1 MIAVMQSLSAFAGLI
16 SMVLLLILAVV
27 AGRYMAKTNINTV
40 ASEAQKSAIDAMHEE
55 MGILRNKVDDLK
67 KENIRLQ
74 FIMETISA
82 ALKTMGIIVSIDGD
96 MVKIK
101 DNKDNNITTRIHGT
115 GWVKEGD
122 S

>member
-55 MGILRNKVDDLK
+55 MGIIRNKVDDLK
-67 KENIRLQ
+67 KENIRL
-74 FIMETISA
+74 
-82 ALKTMGIIVSIDGD
+82 
-96 MVKIK
+96 
-101 DNKDNNITTRIHGT
+101 
-115 GWVKEGD
+115 
-122 S
+122 

>member
-115 GWVKEGD
+115 GWVREGD
-122 S
+122 N